1 MPGRSQNNRFK
12 RTVTQVKYWLSSV
25 LIVLLLTGC
34 VTVAS
39 DNAVVVRIE
48 CPALVKYD
56 KEIQTRLADE
66 IDSLP
71 PGSPL
76 RQLIND
82 YSKLRDMC
90 RKIKGSK

>member
-1 MPGRSQNNRFK
+1 M
-12 RTVTQVKYWLSSV
+12 QVKYWLSSV
-25 LIVLLLTGC
+25 PIVLLLTGC

-39 DNAVVVRIE
+39 DGGAVAIVRIE

-82 YSKLRDMC
+82 YSKLRDIC
-90 RKIKGSK
+90 RRIKGSK

>member
-1 MPGRSQNNRFK
+1 M
-12 RTVTQVKYWLSSV
+12 QVKYWLSSV

-39 DNAVVVRIE
+39 DDAVVVRIE

-56 KEIQTRLADE
+56 KEIQARLADE
-66 IDSLP
+66 LDSLP
-71 PGSPL
+71 PGSQL

-90 RKIKGSK
+90 RRIKKITAKKK

>member
-1 MPGRSQNNRFK
+1 M
-12 RTVTQVKYWLSSV
+12 TQVKYWLSSV

-39 DNAVVVRIE
+39 DDDAVIVRIE

-56 KEIQTRLADE
+56 KAVQTRLADE

-90 RKIKGSK
+90 RKIAK

>member
-1 MPGRSQNNRFK
+1 M
-12 RTVTQVKYWLSSV
+12 TLVKSWLSSA

-39 DNAVVVRIE
+39 DDNAVVVRIE

-56 KEIQTRLADE
+56 KEIQMRMADE
-66 IDSLP
+66 LVSLP
-71 PGSPL
+71 QGSPL
-76 RQLIND
+76 RLLIND